1 MKKKQLAE
9 ELNTEMTAVV
19 ALEIEKRQEPAQYD
33 VLENELDRYQ
43 MRLKET
49 TNVLNKTRNE
59 LTKNNRR
66 LERLDNEFQ
75 KAKSVADE
83 SVKMIKKQLFRWL
96 SKRSQHK
103 VEHILHFYHQEDQI
117 DLLDAMMTYAVTGK
131 KAKLTGK
138 KAKLEKPVAQW
149 HFRLFCEMLD
159 DDRCTVP
166 SHTLL
171 IRLWKKV
178 GLLQSISQEEK
189 AGDEAHKEET
199 IRPFDQEW

>member
-1 MKKKQLAE
+1 MGKMKKKQLAE

-59 LTKNNRR
+59 LTRNNRR

-103 VEHILHFYHQEDQI
+103 VEHILHFYHQEEQI

-131 KAKLTGK
+131 KAKL
-138 KAKLEKPVAQW
+138 EKPVAQW
-149 HFRLFCEMLD
+149 HFRHFCEMLD

-178 GLLQSISQEEK
+178 GLLK
-189 AGDEAHKEET
+189 GLNDEN
-199 IRPFDQEW
+199 

>member
-1 MKKKQLAE
+1 MGKMKKKQLAE

-19 ALEIEKRQEPAQYD
+19 ALEIEKRQEPVQYD
-33 VLENELDRYQ
+33 VLENELDRYI

-131 KAKLTGK
+131 KAKL
-138 KAKLEKPVAQW
+138 EKPVAQW

-189 AGDEAHKEET
+189 AGDEAHKVEA

>member
-1 MKKKQLAE
+1 MGKMKKKQLAE

-19 ALEIEKRQEPAQYD
+19 ALEIEKRHQYD

-59 LTKNNRR
+59 LTKNNCR

-75 KAKSVADE
+75 KAKSVADKA
-83 SVKMIKKQLFRWL
+83 VGIIKKQLFRWL

-103 VEHILHFYHQEDQI
+103 VEHMLRFYHQEDQI

-131 KAKLTGK
+131 T
-138 KAKLEKPVAQW
+138 AKLERPVAQW

-166 SHTLL
+166 SDTLL
-171 IRLWKKV
+171 VRLWKKV
-178 GLLQSISQEEK
+178 GLLK
-189 AGDEAHKEET
+189 GLNDEN
-199 IRPFDQEW
+199 

>member
-19 ALEIEKRQEPAQYD
+19 ALEIEKRQEPVQYD
-33 VLENELDRYQ
+33 VLENELDRYI

-75 KAKSVADE
+75 KAK
-83 SVKMIKKQLFRWL
+83 
-96 SKRSQHK
+96 
-103 VEHILHFYHQEDQI
+103 
-117 DLLDAMMTYAVTGK
+117 
-131 KAKLTGK
+131 
-138 KAKLEKPVAQW
+138 LEKPVAQW

-171 IRLWKKV
+171 VRLWKKV
-178 GLLQSISQEEK
+178 GLLK
-189 AGDEAHKEET
+189 GLNDEN
-199 IRPFDQEW
+199 

>member
-1 MKKKQLAE
+1 MGKMKKKQLAE

-19 ALEIEKRQEPAQYD
+19 ALEIEKRQEPVQYD
-33 VLENELDRYQ
+33 VLENELDRYR

-49 TNVLNKTRNE
+49 TDVLNKTRKE

-103 VEHILHFYHQEDQI
+103 VEHILHFYHQEEQI
-117 DLLDAMMTYAVTGK
+117 DLLDAMMTYAV
-131 KAKLTGK
+131 TGK

-171 IRLWKKV
+171 VRLWKKV
-178 GLLQSISQEEK
+178 GLLK
-189 AGDEAHKEET
+189 GLNDEN
-199 IRPFDQEW
+199 

>member
-1 MKKKQLAE
+1 MGKMKKKQLAE

-19 ALEIEKRQEPAQYD
+19 ALEIEKRQKRQEPAQYD
-33 VLENELDRYQ
+33 VLENELDRYI

-103 VEHILHFYHQEDQI
+103 VEYILHFYHQEDQI
-117 DLLDAMMTYAVTGK
+117 DLLDAMMTYAV
-131 KAKLTGK
+131 TGK

-189 AGDEAHKEET
+189 AGDEAHKVET

>member
-1 MKKKQLAE
+1 MGKMKKKQLAE

-19 ALEIEKRQEPAQYD
+19 ALEIEKRQEPVQYD

-49 TNVLNKTRNE
+49 TDVLNKTRTE
-59 LTKNNRR
+59 LTRNSRC
-66 LERLDNEFQ
+66 LERLDNECLR
-75 KAKSVADE
+75 AKRVADKA
-83 SVKMIKKQLFRWL
+83 VGIIKKQLFRWL

-103 VEHILHFYHQEDQI
+103 VEHMLRFYHQEDQI

-131 KAKLTGK
+131 T
-138 KAKLEKPVAQW
+138 AKLERPVAQW

-189 AGDEAHKEET
+189 AGDEAHKVET

>member
-1 MKKKQLAE
+1 MGKMKKKQLAE

-33 VLENELDRYQ
+33 VLENELDRYRA
-43 MRLKET
+43 RLKET
-49 TNVLNKTRNE
+49 TDVLNKTRTE
-59 LTKNNRR
+59 LTRNSRC
-66 LERLDNEFQ
+66 LERLDNECLR
-75 KAKSVADE
+75 AKRVADKA
-83 SVKMIKKQLFRWL
+83 VGIIKKQLFRWL

-103 VEHILHFYHQEDQI
+103 VEHMLRFYHQEDQI

-131 KAKLTGK
+131 T
-138 KAKLEKPVAQW
+138 AKLERPVAQW

-178 GLLQSISQEEK
+178 GLLK
-189 AGDEAHKEET
+189 GLNDEN
-199 IRPFDQEW
+199 